1 MILTSPKFHVSS
13 LSQQESYYKT
23 QSFNDSTAPIKSVI
37 FVRYR
42 VELSVSD
49 ETGDVVFV
57 AFDIETAKLTNIQA
71 AEILVEGVY
80 AQVDAELPWFVA
92 EIVGKMYTFQL
103 KLGEFNFPSKHQT
116 FTVFRIFAEQQQSP
130 LPRFVIE
137 VEVPNAQLPGV
148 SALASNVLLM
158 RTPIL
163 RPSHPRLLIQL
174 PNVNLH

>member
-103 KLGEFNFPSKHQT
+103 NYINDKFNILKT
-116 FTVFRIFAEQQQSP
+116 GVA
-130 LPRFVIE
+130 
-137 VEVPNAQLPGV
+137 EVPNAQLPGV